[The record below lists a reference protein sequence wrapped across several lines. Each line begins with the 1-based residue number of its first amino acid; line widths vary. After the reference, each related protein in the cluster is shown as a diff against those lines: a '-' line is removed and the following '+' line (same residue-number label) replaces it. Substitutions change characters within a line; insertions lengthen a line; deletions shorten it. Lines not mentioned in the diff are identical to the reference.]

1 MNDSEDK
8 LLEAKLGDMAD
19 RCERYGCPVY
29 SSFLDEHECVV
40 AEKWCGGLSS
50 DFGWILNG
58 GFADARRKM
67 LAVYPIYCSL
77 PDEDDFPMKCLTF
90 TYRKEDKLTHRDF
103 LGSFMGQRLKREV
116 IGDIIVS
123 EGETQTFVTE
133 VAAKAI
139 LDSVTKIGRVGVKI
153 TDDVD
158 FRLDAEQEYK
168 EISGTVASLR
178 LDCIV
183 SLAANLSREK
193 AAALIRSDRVEINH
207 FTAASVSQE
216 LKEGDILS
224 VRGSGRYIL
233 SGIDG
238 LTKKGRIHINLR
250 KYI

>member
-1 MNDSEDK
+1 MNEPADK

-19 RCERYGCPVY
+19 RCERRGSPVY
-29 SSFLDEHECVV
+29 SSFLDEHECAV
-40 AEKWCGGLSS
+40 AEQWCKRLSS
-50 DFGWILNG
+50 DLGWIFSG
-58 GFADARRKM
+58 GYADARRKM
-67 LAVYPIYCSL
+67 LAVYPVYCSGYA
-77 PDEDDFPMKCLTF
+77 EDPFPMKCLTF

-103 LGSFMGQRLKREV
+103 LGSFMAQRLKREV

-123 EGETQTFVTE
+123 EGETQTFVTD
-133 VAAKAI
+133 VAAK
-139 LDSVTKIGRVGVKI
+139 LLMSSVTKIGRVGVK
-153 TDDVD
+153 TADDIG
-158 FRLDAEQEYK
+158 FRLDAAQK
-168 EISGTVASLR
+168 FKDISGTVASLR
-178 LDCIV
+178 LDCVV

-207 FTAASVSQE
+207 FPAASVSQE

-224 VRGSGRYIL
+224 VRGSGRYVL

>member
-8 LLEAKLGDMAD
+8 LFEAKLGDMAD

-158 FRLDAEQEYK
+158 FRLDAEQKYK

-233 SGIDG
+233 YGIDG

>member
-158 FRLDAEQEYK
+158 FRLDAEQKYK

-183 SLAANLSREK
+183 SLATNLSREK

>member
-40 AEKWCGGLSS
+40 AEKWCVRLSS
-50 DFGWILNG
+50 DFGWTFSG

-67 LAVYPIYCSL
+67 LAVYPIYCSV
-77 PDEDDFPMKCLTF
+77 PAEEDFPMKCLTF
-90 TYRKEDKLTHRDF
+90 TYRKEDRLTHRDF

-123 EGETQTFVTE
+123 DGETQTFVTE

-139 LDSVTKIGRVGVKI
+139 MDSVTKIGRVGVKI

-158 FRLDAEQEYK
+158 FRLDAEQKYK

-224 VRGSGRYIL
+224 IRGSGRYIL